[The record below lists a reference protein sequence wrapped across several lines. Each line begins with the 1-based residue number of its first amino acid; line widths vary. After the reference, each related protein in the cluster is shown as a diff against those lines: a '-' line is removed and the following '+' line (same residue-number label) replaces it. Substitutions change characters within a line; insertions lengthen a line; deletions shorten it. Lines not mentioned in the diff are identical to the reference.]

1 MAELKW
7 NNMGDAGANSA
18 LANLQAGLK
27 TQAIHANTL
36 GEVFT
41 NLIDKSEE
49 RFNKARDEAKD
60 RNAQLLISQMNN
72 ANSLEDIQKIQASLN
87 EQLGVFGSN
96 IDLGKYNTARKSWE
110 VEAKNR
116 NDGLMALRDTTPEAQ
131 SIMSKA
137 SELIRAGKFKE
148 AEAFIQ
154 QSSNS
159 ISPSLQ
165 AKLIQSVREHE
176 VADRDFLLKSQ
187 LNESN
192 VRVNNANAR
201 LANSQANETEKL
213 LADRVAKANAEARQV
228 QTALAQSE
236 QDFNVNREIE
246 AQKAEENVNRAQ
258 IALDNY
264 EKDPRGVELELRNT
278 DLTKLSK
285 IFNIIPDRNVAE
297 QLMAV
302 YGSSSF
308 NDLIIKSNP
317 NISKELLHELVEANN
332 NTRKSIVSLESD
344 LKTQLENNKKILA
357 NWRQSSNNQKTT
369 VTVKDESSATN
380 SQEGT
385 IRTQAQTQTKN
396 GQGSNTDVSSSGST
410 EGTETTPSGDVNRTV
425 NTNRQLTVSYGEGA
439 NAKKLSMNIGQIT
452 AQQILTNPK
461 NIEMH
466 QQLVNEGLSPN
477 QAEDVVLLKNQNP
490 ELELTE
496 LVKAV
501 SNAVDSADVE
511 ASVEHPTVPNNA
523 ESVAQRAADAS
534 KTLTSDLENQNQT
547 QNTETVSEQSQQKN
561 TNLSEMLDAQYNAA
575 LEAEKQKAEQKAE
588 QEAKEAEE
596 VNYSDEKNIKNV
608 EDIVFGEP
616 NESSENTSNK
626 PNATIQY
633 SSEEFNKALDER
645 FPKGSI
651 SPDRVKQEL
660 EKAQNE
666 QIEKGVDNSAVIR
679 MLSQIQKAY
688 PNGITAKERE
698 ALQSDTLLNQT
709 QSKYLQG
716 TLENNGL
723 NSDVAMVYSEGA
735 KHLLGSQNVE
745 VKGNLYTTDSIKQE
759 LFNSDPSKRKQA
771 QKRIKDLAGG
781 SIWWDSESAD
791 QLDKFFAIV
800 DNHLKAS
807 ESDGVLL
814 SEEAKDLLANYAI
827 NALKANKGDTDKFD
841 ITQNDSQITAI
852 LRNNNA
858 GVSGLNKFAKDY
870 NEAFVKTQNTITKES
885 IIEMHSR
892 VGNANADANAIANFI
907 RGSSNSID
915 RANKNFNNI
924 STTQGNK
931 QVINSVI
938 YKTSTGDIDEKD
950 LMSKVDHL
958 NKIDLLGHGST
969 ELDRIKVDLDRV
981 NKDLSNPHLSA
992 EAKTRLENEREQL
1005 LLQKGKA
1012 DGNERIDLNDPVQMQ
1027 KAMDDRK
1034 KVLNQFNV
1042 ADVKALQKI
1051 VNEDTKRLASIE
1063 RSIHNLKE
1071 NPRLMKL
1078 PAVKKHIKEYE
1089 NALRVLTQRKSAL
1102 EMLQYKFKIPPQNM
1116 KDE

>member
-36 GEVFT
+36 GETFT

-96 IDLGKYNTARKSWE
+96 IDLSKYNTARKSWE

-131 SIMSKA
+131 SVMSKA

-201 LANSQANETEKL
+201 LANAQATETEKL
-213 LADRVAKANAEARQV
+213 LASKIAKSEAEAKQSQTTTAQV
-228 QTALAQSE
+228 Q
-236 QDFNVNREIE
+236 QDFDVNRQQKIQE
-246 AQKAEENVNRAQ
+246 AEQLVFNAQ
-258 IALDNY
+258 HALDQYNA
-264 EKDPRGVELELRNT
+264 DRRGAELKLRDK
-278 DLTKLSK
+278 DLTKISHIL
-285 IFNIIPDRNVAE
+285 NVIPDKATVER
-297 QLMAV
+297 LRSV

-308 NDLIIKSNP
+308 NDLVSKLEL
-317 NISKELLHELVEANN
+317 NIPEKMLYTLVEANN
-332 NTRKSIVSLESD
+332 DTMQNIVNLGSNLQRELTNNQNILSGW
-344 LKTQLENNKKILA
+344 KQEFNNKQT
-357 NWRQSSNNQKTT
+357 NVQ
-369 VTVKDESSATN
+369 VKNTNSATN
-380 SQEGT
+380 SQT
-385 IRTQAQTQTKN
+385 NTVTTQAQEKN
-396 GQGSNTDVSSSGST
+396 QQGSNTQVSSSGST
-410 EGTETTPSGDVNRTV
+410 EGTETPSGDVNRTV

-439 NAKKLSMNIGQIT
+439 NAKKLSMNIGQTT

-461 NIEMH
+461 NIEIH
-466 QQLVNEGLSPN
+466 QQLVNEGLSSK
-477 QAEDVVLLKNQNP
+477 QAEDVILLKNQNP
-490 ELELTE
+490 EVKLTD
-496 LVKAV
+496 LVQAV
-501 SNAVDSADVE
+501 SNAVDSADVK

-523 ESVAQRAADAS
+523 ESVAQQAADAS
-534 KTLTSDLENQNQT
+534 KTLTSTLENQSQT
-547 QNTETVSEQSQQKN
+547 QNTERVSEQSQQEY
-561 TNLSEMLDAQYNAA
+561 TNLSEMVDAQYNAT
-575 LEAEKQKAEQKAE
+575 LRAEQQRAE
-588 QEAKEAEE
+588 QEAKQKAEE
-596 VNYSDEKNIKNV
+596 ANRVNYSNKENMKNV
-608 EDIVFGEP
+608 EDEVFGKP
-616 NESSENTSNK
+616 NEPSENTSNK

-651 SPDRVKQEL
+651 SPDRIKQEL
-660 EKAQNE
+660 EKAQEE
-666 QIEKGVDNSAVIR
+666 QVEKGVDNSAVIR
-679 MLSQIQKAY
+679 MLSQVQKAY

-698 ALQSDTLLNQT
+698 ALQSDTLLKQT

-759 LFNSDPSKRKQA
+759 LFNSDPNKRKQA

-791 QLDKFFAIV
+791 QLDKFFTIV
-800 DNHLKAS
+800 ENHLKAS
-807 ESDGVLL
+807 EYDGVLL
-814 SEEAKDLLANYAI
+814 NEEAKDLLANYAI
-827 NALKANKGDTDKFD
+827 NALKTNKGDTDKFD

-858 GVSGLNKFAKDY
+858 GVAGLNKFAKDY

-892 VGNANADANAIANFI
+892 GGNANADANAIANFI
-907 RGSSNSID
+907 RGSSNSVD
-915 RANKNFNNI
+915 RANANFNNI
-924 STTQGNK
+924 GTTQGNK
-931 QVINSVI
+931 QIINSVI

-950 LMSKVDHL
+950 LMSRVDHL
-958 NKIDLLGHGST
+958 NKVNLLGYGST
-969 ELDRIKVDLDRV
+969 ELDKVKTDLDRV
-981 NKDLSNPHLSA
+981 NKDLANPHLSI

-1005 LLQKGKA
+1005 LLQQRNA
-1012 DGNERIDLNDPVQMQ
+1012 DDTKRINLDDPVEIQ
-1027 KAMDDRK
+1027 KAMDDQK
-1034 KVLNQFNV
+1034 KALNQFNV

-1102 EMLQYKFKIPPQNM
+1102 EMLQYNFKIPPQKM